1 MNAYVETL
9 LSRGDRRVSEFLLKA
24 TVPLGKAI
32 AAADPA
38 GLRAAL
44 AQLSF
49 DPHHFVTQ
57 VMPTEAAQPWD
68 FIDHGI
74 KTPFLNRE
82 LEKFKQGKITH
93 YCMPEVCRS
102 CGVC

>member
-1 MNAYVETL
+1 L

-24 TVPLGKAI
+24 TVPIGKAI
-32 AAADPA
+32 AAGDAA
-38 GLRAAL
+38 VQRRAL
-44 AQLSF
+44 QDLSF
-49 DPHHFVTQ
+49 NPDDFISRE
-57 VMPTEAAQPWD
+57 MSDGSALPWD

-74 KTPFLNRE
+74 KTPFLKRE
-82 LEKFKQGKITH
+82 LDKYYQGKITH